1 MKCSE
6 YNYYVFTD
14 KGELIYNTIGDSF
27 VFLPSGQTEKLKNL
41 DWNFFTEEQMSSF
54 RKANIIVDDGLDER
68 EFLMKEY
75 NISHKSPVYYLTLLP
90 TLDCN
95 VKCWYCFERLK
106 KGSRLLPNTK
116 DAILKHV
123 EHVMRGE
130 LGIRKLAVE
139 LFGGEP
145 LLYYQEDLHDLLKE
159 IKKTVIEAGKS
170 FNLLLITNGINLTS
184 KTINLL
190 AEFSPHIQISIDG
203 ERNTHNRVKRMPDAP
218 QISVYDKVMENVS
231 ELSKLS
237 NVYINVRI
245 NYDDNTLPLI
255 PSIIGDLKELDRSK
269 IGIHLERIWQTIK
282 PNEMTDNDVLR
293 NVMLQLLNAGF
304 YVTYMN
310 FFRKGYS
317 CKASKINQAVVS
329 YDGHVY
335 KCTGRNFTDS
345 FSDGFLNDDGHI
357 VWKKE
362 KWEERT
368 LINTYNIDICKEC
381 KLLPLC
387 WGPCCQKHLE
397 CKINGLKIEDKCQL
411 NHLELPIDEYILF
424 RFLSQINR
432 NKSL

>member
-75 NISHKSPVYYLTLLP
+75 DISHKSPVYYLTLLP

-106 KGSRLLPNTK
+106 KGSRLLPSTK

-231 ELSKLS
+231 ELS
-237 NVYINVRI
+237 
-245 NYDDNTLPLI
+245 
-255 PSIIGDLKELDRSK
+255 
-269 IGIHLERIWQTIK
+269 
-282 PNEMTDNDVLR
+282 
-293 NVMLQLLNAGF
+293 
-304 YVTYMN
+304 
-310 FFRKGYS
+310 
-317 CKASKINQAVVS
+317 
-329 YDGHVY
+329 
-335 KCTGRNFTDS
+335 
-345 FSDGFLNDDGHI
+345 
-357 VWKKE
+357 
-362 KWEERT
+362 
-368 LINTYNIDICKEC
+368 
-381 KLLPLC
+381 
-387 WGPCCQKHLE
+387 
-397 CKINGLKIEDKCQL
+397 
-411 NHLELPIDEYILF
+411 
-424 RFLSQINR
+424 
-432 NKSL
+432 

>member
-6 YNYYVFTD
+6 YNYYVSTD
-14 KGELIYNTIGDSF
+14 KGDLIYNTIGDSF
-27 VFLPSGQTEKLKNL
+27 VFLPLGQSKKLKEH
-41 DWNFFTEEQMSSF
+41 DWNFFTGDQISSF
-54 RKANIIVDDGLDER
+54 RKANIVIDKDVDER
-68 EFLMKEY
+68 AFLMKEY
-75 NISHKSPVYYLTLLP
+75 DVAHRSPIYYLTLLP

-116 DAILKHV
+116 DAILKHIN
-123 EHVMRGE
+123 HVMRE
-130 LGIRKLAVE
+130 NSGIRKLAVE

-145 LLYYQEDLHDLLKE
+145 LLYYQEDMHDLLKE
-159 IKKTVIEAGKS
+159 IKRIVINAGKS
-170 FNLLLITNGINLTS
+170 FNLLLVTNGINLTS
-184 KTINLL
+184 ETINLL
-190 AEFSPHIQISIDG
+190 AEFSPHVQISIDG
-203 ERNTHNRVKRMPDAP
+203 ERNTHNKVKRLPNAP
-218 QISVYDKVMENVS
+218 HISVYDKVMKNIS
-231 ELSKLS
+231 ELSKLP
-237 NVYINVRI
+237 NIYINIRI

-255 PSIIGDLKELDRSK
+255 PSIIKNLKEIDRSK

-282 PNEMTDNDVLR
+282 PNEMANNDVLR
-293 NVMLQLLNAGF
+293 KVILQLLNAGF

-317 CKASKINQAVVS
+317 CKASKINQAVIS

-335 KCTGRNFTDS
+335 KCTGRNFTDT
-345 FSDGFLNDDGHI
+345 FSDGVLNDDGRI

-368 LINTYNIDICKEC
+368 LINTHKIEICKEC

-397 CKINGLKIEDKCQL
+397 CKRDGLKIEDKCQL
-411 NHLELPIDEYILF
+411 NHLELPMDEYILF
-424 RFLSQINR
+424 RFLSQTNR
-432 NKSL
+432 NKAL